1 MDDDKFDRWEY
12 FRQDIEDAIER
23 FSSEEDDLPPSTVRI
38 ITNTLRGM
46 LDRMT
51 NIENYDKE
59 DIKLIKKEK
68 KPNGNYH

>member
-46 LDRMT
+46 LDRMA